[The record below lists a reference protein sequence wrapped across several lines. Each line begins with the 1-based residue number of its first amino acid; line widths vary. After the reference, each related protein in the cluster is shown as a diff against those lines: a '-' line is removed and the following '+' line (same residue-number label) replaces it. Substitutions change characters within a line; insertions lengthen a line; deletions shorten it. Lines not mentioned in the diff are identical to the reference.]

1 MENFWGIPLT
11 LFYVVLLCILIRK
24 WSFFSTENFSK
35 KSLYFFFLYKVF
47 LGTILTLIY
56 TYYYTD
62 RQLADIYKYF
72 DDSYHMT
79 RALWEEP
86 VDFFK
91 MLFGIGNDSA
101 YYTEKYYSH
110 MNHWFRQY
118 ETQVYNDNH
127 TIIRFNACV
136 RLLSFGY
143 FHVHTV
149 VVAFLS
155 FQGLFAFYKG
165 FKLFLQTEKHV
176 WLGALLFLFPSL
188 NFWSSGVL
196 KEGLLIFALGNI
208 FYLALLLLNKSNFKM
223 HFALLLFFLFVAMH
237 LKSYALAAMLVSL
250 GLIYCHHFFSR
261 LSLAALYAS
270 ALVAL
275 ILAVVV
281 FEKAF
286 PEFDVPGLIAQ
297 KHDDFIRLSEAM
309 KAGSSFDIGDFDGN
323 WASILALTPMA
334 WLTGLFRPFI
344 WESGGI
350 FGLLSAMESIFILG
364 LFIASTLYFKK
375 GEKKDTNAFIS
386 FFITLSIIAVL
397 IGIASGNFGSLVRYR
412 VPLLPFLIYC
422 SVAFLDKEKLM
433 QLVKKKS

>member
-1 MENFWGIPLT
+1 
-11 LFYVVLLCILIRK
+11 
-24 WSFFSTENFSK
+24 
-35 KSLYFFFLYKVF
+35 
-47 LGTILTLIY
+47 
-56 TYYYTD
+56 
-62 RQLADIYKYF
+62 
-72 DDSYHMT
+72 
-79 RALWEEP
+79 
-86 VDFFK
+86 
-91 MLFGIGNDSA
+91 
-101 YYTEKYYSH
+101 
-110 MNHWFRQY
+110 
-118 ETQVYNDNH
+118 
-127 TIIRFNACV
+127 
-136 RLLSFGY
+136 
-143 FHVHTV
+143 
-149 VVAFLS
+149 
-155 FQGLFAFYKG
+155 
-165 FKLFLQTEKHV
+165 
-176 WLGALLFLFPSL
+176 
-188 NFWSSGVL
+188 
-196 KEGLLIFALGNI
+196 
-208 FYLALLLLNKSNFKM
+208 M